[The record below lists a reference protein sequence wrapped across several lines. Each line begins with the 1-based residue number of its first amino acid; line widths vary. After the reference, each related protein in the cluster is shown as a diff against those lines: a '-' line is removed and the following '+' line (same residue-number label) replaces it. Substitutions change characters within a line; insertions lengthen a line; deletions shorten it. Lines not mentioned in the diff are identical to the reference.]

1 MAISSLDQYFANLT
15 AITAKND
22 IFGALPL
29 DEPTFDIDANS
40 RQITVPDEFKKNGIS
55 VQGDQVSEILFFT
68 IDRYVDAVDLINEN
82 MHIVIQW
89 ETAPDTSSKTAK
101 SEKGISLA
109 YIKDK
114 TMLADQ
120 GKILFGWA
128 LNDTITQTAGTIKFA
143 VRFYML
149 NAKQEISYS
158 FSTLTAQATINPG
171 LNYTWEAGNFIENV
185 YDDSTLIRSRIV
197 DSVQPVISDEVAAT
211 PEFLENYD
219 LDRYKEFVLS
229 LAQKDET
236 VVEYNAVDLVDEGKA
251 DDNGNALIQ
260 LDFIVQAG
268 IPKDAGDVSY
278 KWTRLDLTTG
288 NSLPLGTDS
297 GVSTKYIPTND
308 TTFNGSKLYYKK
320 TESDGY
326 EVYARVKGTADEAI
340 PEETLDAGLY
350 EEVSVCSVTHV
361 NGQTSDVTGLYT
373 VTLTN
378 KHGIAQPATL
388 SQTIWVPGPDKDT
401 FTLELPEGASTQVY
415 LSDGND
421 GAGTAILKAVG
432 QTARITDTEAN
443 IKGDTVVYSWTEGDT
458 VVGTYKGESTESTT
472 PSTYTIVDVPAEE
485 RAKFDKTYEVS
496 AYATR
501 NGEKSETKTISYR
514 VTDAA
519 HAPVVSMKIL
529 SANDSTEIGT
539 NNQYN
544 FTYSKVGNIACR
556 FVATIE
562 NFDDIV
568 SDKYEYKWYKYNSDA
583 SGFSIDNDMQLV
595 CTPVDTGCMIVS
607 EDKKTCEFVFRP
619 EHLITEGKFA
629 SSTEMSGIYFCVIT
643 NKLNGSENDNLAALA
658 ALEDI
663 DNNAAVIHL
672 TVNN

>member
-15 AITAKND
+15 AITNAND

-68 IDRYVDAVDLINEN
+68 IDRYVDAVDLINDD

-89 ETAPDTSSKTAK
+89 ETAPDTSSKTTK

-158 FSTLTAQATINPG
+158 FSTLTAQATINPS

-185 YDDSTLIRSRIV
+185 YDDSTLIKSRII
-197 DSVQPVISDEVAAT
+197 DSVQPVISDEVASV

-219 LDRYKEFVLS
+219 LDRYMEFILGIV
-229 LAQKDET
+229 QNDET
-236 VVEYNAVDLVDEGKA
+236 TKDYNAVDLGEATDEKGDA
-251 DDNGNALIQ
+251 ILQ

-268 IPKDAGDVSY
+268 IPEDAGDVSY
-278 KWTRLDLTTG
+278 KWTRKDLNTG
-288 NSLPLGTDS
+288 NEVPLGADS
-297 GVSTKYIPTND
+297 GVSTKYVLTKD
-308 TTFNGSKLYYKK
+308 TTYNGSKLYYKK
-320 TESDGY
+320 DKSDGY
-326 EVYARVKGTADEAI
+326 EVYARVRGTADEAI
-340 PEETLDAGLY
+340 PEEVLEDGLY
-350 EEVSVCSVTHV
+350 EEVNVCSITHKD
-361 NGQTSDVTGLYT
+361 GQADVTGIYT

-378 KHGIAQPATL
+378 KHGIAQPSTY
-388 SQTIWVPGPDKDT
+388 SEQIYVPGPDKDT
-401 FTLELPEGASTQVY
+401 FELVLPEDASTSVY

-421 GAGTAILKAVG
+421 GIGTATLKAVG
-432 QTARITDTEAN
+432 KTARITDAENN
-443 IKGDTVVYSWTEGDT
+443 IKGDTIVYSWSKGDT
-458 VVGTYKGESTESTT
+458 VVATDKGESTENTLA
-472 PSTYTIVDVPAEE
+472 STYTIAEVPAEE
-485 RAKFDKTYEVS
+485 RAKFDETYNVS
-496 AYATR
+496 VYATR
-501 NGEKSETKTISYR
+501 NGEKSEAKTLTYR

-519 HAPVVSMKIL
+519 HAPVVSMKIMN
-529 SANDSTEIGT
+529 AD
-539 NNQYN
+539 NNAIAGKDNKYGIN
-544 FTYSKVGNIACR
+544 FNTAGNIACR
-556 FVATIE
+556 FVATID
-562 NFDDIV
+562 NFDDIA
-568 SDKYEYKWYKYNSDA
+568 SDEYEYKWYKYASES
-583 SGFSIDNDMQLV
+583 SGFSLDNDMELI

-607 EDKKTCEFVFRP
+607 EDKKSCEFVFRP
-619 EHLITEGKFA
+619 NHLIEEGKFA
-629 SSTEMSGIYFCVIT
+629 NWTGMSGIYFCVIT
-643 NKLNGSENDNLAALA
+643 NKLNNSENDNLAALA
-658 ALEDI
+658 ALTDI
-663 DNNAAVIHL
+663 ENNEAVIHL
-672 TVNN
+672 TVSN